1 MANSGSDEED
11 KVPEGAFDP
20 DVPMSEILASIRK
33 SIATS
38 ENDVKEDASS
48 GDEETSSAH
57 EEDTLLLT
65 EEESEEDV
73 LVLSV
78 RADEMALDEQEAG
91 LEETAESDEI
101 TEHDAAEVGQA
112 EDSDTLVGLQE
123 NAAAISEDLVSL
135 ELEDPEGDIESLVAA
150 VEESGLAEEDISPDE
165 ALSAASAALETPSLS
180 ELEEDSSLKDNTL
193 PSYESRNEQALE
205 EGYATV
211 DEYIAEAGS
220 LSSEEAADTDALLSG
235 IEMLKEV
242 GGAPSEML
250 EDSGRASGTDLP
262 EELEGQELE
271 SLSLSSLI
279 DEDEIENYL
288 SEDKTSV
295 VEEEGSTPEPVADDA
310 GELGVADTLAS
321 IRQAV
326 EEEVVNQDDAG
337 DDEPYSFNDDPRFAD
352 VTSSD
357 PRQRSGQDPY
367 LRHSAVD
374 DSDPF
379 AANRVEEAASMDWER
394 DAQAEAEPA
403 AESMAGSDVED
414 PALPEPGSLSAEGP
428 EATSAAFEQLARGI
442 TGTLIPTSSAPLGGL
457 TAAEAFAA
465 DLMRPMI
472 REWLDE
478 HLPDIVEKLVKA
490 ELEERGTGDD

>member
-1 MANSGSDEED
+1 LANSGSDEED

-211 DEYIAEAGS
+211 DEYIAEAGT

-279 DEDEIENYL
+279 DEDEIE
-288 SEDKTSV
+288 
-295 VEEEGSTPEPVADDA
+295 DD
-310 GELGVADTLAS
+310 L
-321 IRQAV
+321 
-326 EEEVVNQDDAG
+326 
-337 DDEPYSFNDDPRFAD
+337 
-352 VTSSD
+352 
-357 PRQRSGQDPY
+357 
-367 LRHSAVD
+367 
-374 DSDPF
+374 
-379 AANRVEEAASMDWER
+379 
-394 DAQAEAEPA
+394 
-403 AESMAGSDVED
+403 
-414 PALPEPGSLSAEGP
+414 
-428 EATSAAFEQLARGI
+428 
-442 TGTLIPTSSAPLGGL
+442 
-457 TAAEAFAA
+457 
-465 DLMRPMI
+465 
-472 REWLDE
+472 
-478 HLPDIVEKLVKA
+478 
-490 ELEERGTGDD
+490 